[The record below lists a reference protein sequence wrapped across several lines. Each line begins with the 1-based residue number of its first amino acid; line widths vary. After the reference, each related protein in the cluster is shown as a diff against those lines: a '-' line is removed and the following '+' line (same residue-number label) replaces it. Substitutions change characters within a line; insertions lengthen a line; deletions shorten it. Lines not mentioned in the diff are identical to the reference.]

1 MSWNDMI
8 YEYDGTYEGFL
19 CCIFE
24 SYVNKEF
31 PIAFVSNEEFPV
43 LSLYSIRAVVT
54 DLNHSD
60 RIQRSLSPLSVKA
73 AHLLYRA
80 FYTCMDNKEAYL
92 YAFVK
97 KL

>member
-1 MSWNDMI
+1 MLCLSLPPLSYPFLTQRSNRMSWNDMI

-43 LSLYSIRAVVT
+43 LSILFALWRRT
-54 DLNHSD
+54 
-60 RIQRSLSPLSVKA
+60 
-73 AHLLYRA
+73 
-80 FYTCMDNKEAYL
+80 
-92 YAFVK
+92 
-97 KL
+97 

>member
-19 CCIFE
+19 CCIFD

-43 LSLYSIRAVVT
+43 LSLYSVRTVET
-54 DLNHSD
+54 NLNHSD
-60 RIQRSLSPLSVKA
+60 RHSAQPIVPFRQGCASALQSF
-73 AHLLYRA
+73 LY
-80 FYTCMDNKEAYL
+80 L
-92 YAFVK
+92 HG
-97 KL
+97 

>member
-60 RIQRSLSPLSVKA
+60 RIQRSLSSLSVKA

>member
-43 LSLYSIRAVVT
+43 LSLYSVR
-54 DLNHSD
+54 DGSEPQRPHSAQPIVPF
-60 RIQRSLSPLSVKA
+60 R
-73 AHLLYRA
+73 
-80 FYTCMDNKEAYL
+80 
-92 YAFVK
+92 
-97 KL
+97 